1 MTHMQNKQKKSL
13 VFSNASLG
21 GKTARKTQEVITIK
35 IKVLINFG
43 GKGPEGN
50 FWDRNALFLEQG
62 GGYVGDK
69 FVLYLW

>member
-1 MTHMQNKQKKSL
+1 MTDCQNKIVFRKTKTMTHMQNKQKKSL

-50 FWDRNALFLEQG
+50 F
-62 GGYVGDK
+62 
-69 FVLYLW
+69 